1 VVLVD
6 GPVVAVVVDSRC
18 GWGRLSFWVGGHETR
33 ASAAA
38 FAPMSSSMCE
48 PGVLG
53 QLGVGEEGS
62 EDDVGKAALEGS

>member
-1 VVLVD
+1 
-6 GPVVAVVVDSRC
+6 
-18 GWGRLSFWVGGHETR
+18 
-33 ASAAA
+33 
-38 FAPMSSSMCE
+38 MCE